1 MAGFILW
8 EGASLYDGKPI
19 VVIATMESGNVK
31 TGDMIQT
38 WILLSGDVN
47 PIEASRTGLDSSICG
62 NCPHMGKPTDRETGW
77 AKERSCYVNL
87 LHGPLGIWKAYRN
100 GSYPKATPYQL
111 SNLARDR
118 TVRVGSYGDPSA
130 VPLDV
135 WLELV
140 RYSKGW
146 TAYTHAG
153 VNPMPDLLMTS
164 ADTLGQA
171 QSAWAKGERTFRVI
185 QSVEDVAKG
194 KEVLCPASK
203 EAGQRSTCE
212 TCRLCNGA
220 ASKAKS
226 IAIVAHGN
234 GKKHIQ
240 QGVLV

>member
-1 MAGFILW
+1 MAGFILY

-19 VVIATMESGNVK
+19 VVIATMASGNVK

-38 WILLSGDVN
+38 WILLQNVN
-47 PIEASRTGLDSSICG
+47 PLEASRTGQDSSICG
-62 NCPHMGKPTDRETGW
+62 TCPHMGKPSGKVTGW

-87 LHGPLGIWKAYRN
+87 LHGPLGIWKAYKK

-111 SNLARDR
+111 TTLAKDR
-118 TVRVGSYGDPSA
+118 YIRLGSYGDSSA

-140 RYSKGW
+140 RHAKGW
-146 TAYTHAG
+146 TAYTHAS

-171 QSAWAKGERTFRVI
+171 QSAWAKGERTFRV
-185 QSVEDVAKG
+185 VADVADVAKG

-234 GKKHIQ
+234 GKKHIN